1 MKAIAFFQLKMHYT
15 YSDMAECND
24 SSREQQCNYWLAR
37 SRIRE
42 RGIFYRIK
50 TPCSQAKTE
59 QDPQETV
66 ANHHAPCSSRSEPSG
81 VPYPS
86 PQSSTSIHGRLQDCT
101 LNRSNNGS
109 RPQKAAPVSSRY
121 RLRTWRS
128 SKHSIL
134 FPSWEWKP
142 AHGEATEDGTQMRQS
157 EFAEPKGLAGAI
169 VKMARDGLGAAA
181 EQPGPHGATVYYIV
195 ESLEMTEKR
204 VNELG
209 GSVIQA
215 KTTESAHGSLMKF
228 SDPEG
233 KQFGCYEVVRR

>member
-1 MKAIAFFQLKMHYT
+1 MTHPENSNVTIGWPE
-15 YSDMAECND
+15 AEYENVAYFIESRLPAAKPRQNKTRKKPLRITMLRVRPVQNLQAYPIQVRNLRRAYMGD
-24 SSREQQCNYWLAR
+24 S
-37 SRIRE
+37 
-42 RGIFYRIK
+42 K
-50 TPCSQAKTE
+50 TPHSTE
-59 QDPQETV
+59 ATM
-66 ANHHAPCSSRSEPSG
+66 
-81 VPYPS
+81 
-86 PQSSTSIHGRLQDCT
+86 
-101 LNRSNNGS
+101 
-109 RPQKAAPVSSRY
+109 AAPVSSRY

-233 KQFGCYEVVRR
+233 KQFGCYEVA

>member
-1 MKAIAFFQLKMHYT
+1 MTHPENSNVTIGWPEAEYENVAYFIESRLPAAKPRQNKTRKKPLRITMLRVRPVQNLQAYPIQVRNLRRAYMGDSKTPHST
-15 YSDMAECND
+15 EATMAAAPRRQPLFRRD
-24 SSREQQCNYWLAR
+24 TGS
-37 SRIRE
+37 E
-42 RGIFYRIK
+42 RGEAQ
-50 TPCSQAKTE
+50 T
-59 QDPQETV
+59 
-66 ANHHAPCSSRSEPSG
+66 
-81 VPYPS
+81 
-86 PQSSTSIHGRLQDCT
+86 
-101 LNRSNNGS
+101 
-109 RPQKAAPVSSRY
+109 
-121 RLRTWRS
+121 
-128 SKHSIL
+128 
-134 FPSWEWKP
+134 
-142 AHGEATEDGTQMRQS
+142 HGEATEDGTQMRQS

-233 KQFGCYEVVRR
+233 KQFGCYEVA

>member
-1 MKAIAFFQLKMHYT
+1 MGLRCDSLNSQSLKV
-15 YSDMAECND
+15 
-24 SSREQQCNYWLAR
+24 
-37 SRIRE
+37 
-42 RGIFYRIK
+42 F
-50 TPCSQAKTE
+50 
-59 QDPQETV
+59 
-66 ANHHAPCSSRSEPSG
+66 CSSVCVAEADG
-81 VPYPS
+81 V
-86 PQSSTSIHGRLQDCT
+86 
-101 LNRSNNGS
+101 
-109 RPQKAAPVSSRY
+109 
-121 RLRTWRS
+121 
-128 SKHSIL
+128 
-134 FPSWEWKP
+134 
-142 AHGEATEDGTQMRQS
+142 
-157 EFAEPKGLAGAI
+157 GLAGAI

>member
-86 PQSSTSIHGRLQDCT
+86 PQSSTSIHGRLQDST

-109 RPQKAAPVSSRY
+109 PCFVEIPAQNVEKLKVSR
-121 RLRTWRS
+121 
-128 SKHSIL
+128 
-134 FPSWEWKP
+134 
-142 AHGEATEDGTQMRQS
+142 
-157 EFAEPKGLAGAI
+157 
-169 VKMARDGLGAAA
+169 
-181 EQPGPHGATVYYIV
+181 
-195 ESLEMTEKR
+195 
-204 VNELG
+204 
-209 GSVIQA
+209 
-215 KTTESAHGSLMKF
+215 
-228 SDPEG
+228 
-233 KQFGCYEVVRR
+233 

>member
-1 MKAIAFFQLKMHYT
+1 MLRVRPVQNL
-15 YSDMAECND
+15 
-24 SSREQQCNYWLAR
+24 
-37 SRIRE
+37 
-42 RGIFYRIK
+42 
-50 TPCSQAKTE
+50 QAY
-59 QDPQETV
+59 
-66 ANHHAPCSSRSEPSG
+66 PS
-81 VPYPS
+81 PS
-86 PQSSTSIHGRLQDCT
+86 PQSSTSIHGRLQDST
-101 LNRSNNGS
+101 PNRSNNGS

-169 VKMARDGLGAAA
+169 VKMAGDGLGAAA

-204 VNELG
+204 VKRARRKRHSGEDDG
-209 GSVIQA
+209 
-215 KTTESAHGSLMKF
+215 EP
-228 SDPEG
+228 DPLE
-233 KQFGCYEVVRR
+233 